1 MKTEL
6 VPNASM
12 SFLSCGSSPEIND
25 AITMTVTVPMTTP
38 STVRKER
45 NLCACKVANA
55 IRKLSV
61 VSCLLISIHLELRR
75 GFFARRFDLIGRVR
89 KRRAKKRP
97 PQSKSIRSKR
107 FNWIEL
113 CCLPSRIYPKKQ
125 ANACRY
131 RQRHKQIGR
140 ASCRERV

>member
-1 MKTEL
+1 
-6 VPNASM
+6 
-12 SFLSCGSSPEIND
+12 
-25 AITMTVTVPMTTP
+25 MTVTVPMTTP

-75 GFFARRFDLIGRVR
+75 AFFARRFDLIGLVR
-89 KRRAKKRP
+89 RGREKNLA

-107 FNWIEL
+107 FNGIEL
-113 CCLPSRIYPKKQ
+113 CCFQSRIYPKNQ

-131 RQRHKQIGR
+131 RQRHKR
-140 ASCRERV
+140 PE